1 MKLSDFHKYGEELEQ
16 RLRLST
22 FPLAI
27 KVLKKGEDIPEG
39 VQRPRKDL
47 GEQMALCHAFATSRR
62 EGTPLATFKE
72 DMLCFEPVVGY
83 GIEEPPELF
92 LQGHNRYPLDVMSLE
107 AGANYAQEFPR
118 LEYGNIGVLSAP
130 LAATP
135 FEPDVVMIYCNSEQL
150 SLLLLAR
157 ECQDGRN
164 LPCNLSSHAACVYGV
179 VPVIQ
184 SGQYHVAIPCRGDRY
199 FFAMAGPDEFIF
211 TVSRARLAELIKG
224 LRHVSK
230 SGSRLP
236 KEYGKGPAGDKSNY
250 EKIGRMLGMDI

>member
-1 MKLSDFHKYGEELEQ
+1 MKLSDFQKYGEELEQ
-16 RLRLST
+16 RLRLHT

-27 KVLKKGEDIPEG
+27 KVLKKGEAIPKEA
-39 VQRPRKDL
+39 QRPKKDL
-47 GEQMALCHAFATSRR
+47 GEQLALCQSFAASRR
-62 EGTPLATFKE
+62 EGTVLATLKE
-72 DMLCFEPVVGY
+72 DMVCFEPVVGY

-92 LQGHNRYPLDVMSLE
+92 LQGHNRYPLDVMNLE
-107 AGANYAQEFPR
+107 AGANYAHEFPR

-130 LAATP
+130 LATSP
-135 FEPDVVMIYCNSEQL
+135 FQPDAVMIYCNSEQL

-179 VPVIQ
+179 IPVIQ
-184 SGQYHVAIPCRGDRY
+184 SGQCHVAIPCRGDRY
-199 FFAMAGPDEFIF
+199 FYAMAGPDEFIF
-211 TVSRARLAELIKG
+211 TVPKSRLEEVIMG
-224 LRHVSK
+224 FRHVHE

-236 KEYGKGPAGDKSNY
+236 REYGKKPAGDKSNY